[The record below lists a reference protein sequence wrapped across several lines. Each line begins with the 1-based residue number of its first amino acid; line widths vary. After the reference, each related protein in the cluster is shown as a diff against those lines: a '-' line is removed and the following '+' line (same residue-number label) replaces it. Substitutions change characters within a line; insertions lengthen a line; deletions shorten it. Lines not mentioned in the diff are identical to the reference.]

1 MSVPNLLPQERPQGA
16 AVPTAARRIHHER
29 IQHKWLPVFWPSER
43 EARRFFHLAFLP
55 FFSSPLW
62 PFLPP
67 SFLPCLG
74 LPSKSSESHH
84 DRVRQYRP
92 GRRGRKGREG
102 RKGNLPHIR
111 QRSPSICSTP
121 TRRCERGALHWGDDG
136 RASACGMPPWGRGRL
151 LVYTRWA
158 AFPCSC

>member
-1 MSVPNLLPQERPQGA
+1 MAMERACSEHSWKALPSCLCQIYCPKNGHRVPQPPRLRGA
-16 AVPTAARRIHHER
+16 SITRGCNE
-29 IQHKWLPVFWPSER
+29 WLPVFWPSER

-67 SFLPCLG
+67 FHLPCLG

-92 GRRGRKGREG
+92 GRRGRKGRKEG
-102 RKGNLPHIR
+102 RG
-111 QRSPSICSTP
+111 ICRT
-121 TRRCERGALHWGDDG
+121 
-136 RASACGMPPWGRGRL
+136 SARDPRL
-151 LVYTRWA
+151 FARHRHEDVSVGH
-158 AFPCSC
+158 CMGG

>member
-1 MSVPNLLPQERPQGA
+1 MPNLLPQERPQGA

-29 IQHKWLPVFWPSER
+29 IQHKWHPVFWPSER
-43 EARRFFHLAFLP
+43 EGSASLLSFGFPSLLRLSPLAF
-55 FFSSPLW
+55 
-62 PFLPP
+62 PP
-67 SFLPCLG
+67 SILPCLG

-92 GRRGRKGREG
+92 GRRGRKGRKEG
-102 RKGNLPHIR
+102 RG
-111 QRSPSICSTP
+111 ICRTSARDP
-121 TRRCERGALHWGDDG
+121 RLFARHRHEDVSVGHWGDDG